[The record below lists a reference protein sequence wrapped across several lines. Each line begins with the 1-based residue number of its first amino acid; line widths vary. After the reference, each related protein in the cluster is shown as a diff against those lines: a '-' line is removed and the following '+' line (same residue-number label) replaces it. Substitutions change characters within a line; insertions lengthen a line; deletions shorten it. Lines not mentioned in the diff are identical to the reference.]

1 MKKYLVIGN
10 PIEHSLSPKLH
21 NYWIKENNIA
31 AVYDKKQLNE
41 IDVEGIISEVKN
53 GKIDGINV
61 TVPFKKSVIPFLD
74 KLTPLANETRSVN
87 TIYKENENGID
98 VVVGDNTDVGG
109 FKQSLEYINY
119 KVKNKKVFILG
130 AGGVVP
136 SILKALEK
144 LEAAKVYISNRTKE
158 KAKDLES
165 YYKISL
171 GLETLDWGQSPD
183 FDIIINATSLG
194 LKNNDKIELDYN
206 KHKPK
211 FFGKKKLFY
220 DVIYNPGKTNF
231 LLKGK
236 ELGNETINGK
246 IMFICQAQLAFKIWH
261 NILPKIDNE
270 TIELL
275 GGQTTSL
282 SSISKFWSVCMIRI
296 AVLGDIGSGKSH
308 VAKLFGFPV
317 FNADAEVAKLYRK
330 SRKCYS
336 KLKKILPNY
345 ITSFPV
351 KKIELSKAIMA
362 NQQNLKKIIKVVH
375 PEVRNRMNNF
385 IKKNRNKKFIV
396 LDIPLL
402 MENKI
407 NKKDDILI
415 FVDAEK
421 KEIDKILK
429 KKLNF

>member
-1 MKKYLVIGN
+1 MKNFLVIGN

-21 NYWIKENNIA
+21 NYWIKENNIDA
-31 AVYDKKQLNE
+31 MYDKKQLSENE
-41 IDVEGIISEVKN
+41 IKGIITEVKN
-53 GKIDGINV
+53 EKINGINV

-74 KLTPLANETRSVN
+74 ELTQLAKETQSVN
-87 TIYKENENGID
+87 TIFKKDNKI
-98 VVVGDNTDVGG
+98 VGDNTDVAG

-119 KVKNKKVFILG
+119 NVKNKKVFILG

-165 YYKISL
+165 YYKTSL

-220 DVIYNPGKTNF
+220 DVIYNPDKTNF

-236 ELGNETINGK
+236 ELGNETTNGK
-246 IMFICQAQLAFKIWH
+246 MMFICQAQLSFKIWH
-261 NILPKIDNE
+261 NILPKIDYE
-270 TIELL
+270 TIKLL

-282 SSISKFWSVCMIRI
+282 SSF
-296 AVLGDIGSGKSH
+296 
-308 VAKLFGFPV
+308 
-317 FNADAEVAKLYRK
+317 
-330 SRKCYS
+330 
-336 KLKKILPNY
+336 
-345 ITSFPV
+345 
-351 KKIELSKAIMA
+351 
-362 NQQNLKKIIKVVH
+362 
-375 PEVRNRMNNF
+375 
-385 IKKNRNKKFIV
+385 
-396 LDIPLL
+396 
-402 MENKI
+402 
-407 NKKDDILI
+407 
-415 FVDAEK
+415 
-421 KEIDKILK
+421 
-429 KKLNF
+429 